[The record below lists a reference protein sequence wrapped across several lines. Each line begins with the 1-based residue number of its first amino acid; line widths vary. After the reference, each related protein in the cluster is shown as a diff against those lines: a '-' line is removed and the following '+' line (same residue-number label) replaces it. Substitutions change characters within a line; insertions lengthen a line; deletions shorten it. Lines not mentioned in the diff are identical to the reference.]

1 MKTIGAFAVA
11 LALALLGAATGA
23 EAQVRTTVVL
33 DRDGLRYF
41 HLAVGDYYGHPYRTV
56 TRIHSRYLHPDEIP
70 VVFFIA
76 REAWVSPDRVVALRA
91 GGWSWWDIS
100 MHLGVRREAFA
111 ALLPRRV
118 GPPYGVAHGYW
129 ARRDVRRIRHLSD
142 REIVDW
148 VNLHFLT
155 GYYGVAPER
164 IIYLRDVGYNYVQ
177 VQATVADG
185 RFPAASRAAPV
196 RARGARPA
204 VGNHRGAG
212 VSMKEDPRPPRRARA
227 RGRGT
232 GRP

>member
-1 MKTIGAFAVA
+1 MKTLGAFTIV
-11 LALALLGAATGA
+11 LLLSLFGATSGA

-41 HLAVGDYYGHPYRTV
+41 HLAVGDYYGHPYGTV
-56 TRIHSRYLHPDEIP
+56 ARIHSRYLHPDEVP

-76 REAWVSPDRVVALRA
+76 REARVSPDRVVALRA
-91 GGWSWWDIS
+91 RGWSWWDVS

-111 ALLPRRV
+111 GLLPRRV

-142 REIVDW
+142 WEIVDW
-148 VNLHFLT
+148 VNLHFFT

-164 IIYLRDVGYNYVQ
+164 VIYLRDVGYTWVQ
-177 VQATVADG
+177 VQGNVRDG
-185 RFPAASRAAPV
+185 RVPAASRTAPG
-196 RARGARPA
+196 RAHGARPA
-204 VGNHRGAG
+204 IQTREAPG
-212 VSMKEDPRPPRRARA
+212 VSMKEDPRAPRGARP
-227 RGRGT
+227 RGRGA